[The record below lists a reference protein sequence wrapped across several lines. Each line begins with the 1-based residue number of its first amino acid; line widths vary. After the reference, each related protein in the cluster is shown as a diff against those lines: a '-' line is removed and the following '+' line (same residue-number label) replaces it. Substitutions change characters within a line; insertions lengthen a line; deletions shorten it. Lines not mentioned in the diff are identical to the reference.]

1 MWIAVSGDG
10 QPFQVGS
17 VFRSAT
23 RLGVAIRDGG
33 FG

>member
-1 MWIAVSGDG
+1 MRIAVSGDG

-23 RLGVAIRDGG
+23 LLVVAIRNGG